1 MNATQQMHPNE
12 GVRLADKTQALLA
25 GLGLG
30 GERYAGGTL
39 LAVSPITGD
48 TLAEVQESNA
58 ADAAVTI
65 DKAHSA
71 FLEWRLTPAPKRG
84 EPGGG
89 RESESEAWK
98 AYMRRA
104 TNTINFGRTLPLA

>member
-1 MNATQQMHPNE
+1 MRPNE
-12 GVRLADKTQALLA
+12 WVRLAGKTHALLA

-39 LAVSPITGD
+39 LAVSPITGE
-48 TLAEVQESNA
+48 TLPEVQENSA

-65 DKAHSA
+65 EKARSA

-84 EPGGG
+84 ETGGG
-89 RESESEAWK
+89 RESGSDAWK